1 MKFSNALNKINCA
14 IVAPI
19 PAARNKIPRTVK
31 SATASARHEGRVESV
46 VVVVNDHHEKS
57 GQRKLP
63 SSSSLS
69 STPSSDADDLTLD
82 SESMDMFS
90 SRNELNQKTKAQ
102 RAAAVDKRQEQL
114 KSSSSIERTAEAT
127 RLKFAQERQQ
137 GKKSELEMAARI
149 ETKEQQT
156 ASPPEVEERSKR
168 KKWDRSPQKQH
179 QVLATARSGATSD
192 DDEVTLTVQVS
203 PMRRSRIPSV
213 VASRTSSVSE
223 FFSLSEDEDEMPIP
237 VAAPKEFRSD
247 DEVKKGEDL
256 DDPDATF
263 AAMCAALARR
273 KQLGEPQLPNDVSPV
288 PIETLQ
294 PLIQVDGCSSSSSPP
309 GVDGD
314 ASNGVGF
321 WRRSSSEPGWITEK
335 NHQTT
340 SSTSPRSTSPALRR
354 SSSFNDVPGDSL
366 LFPLLSNSSFSAVL

>member
-1 MKFSNALNKINCA
+1 M
-14 IVAPI
+14 
-19 PAARNKIPRTVK
+19 
-31 SATASARHEGRVESV
+31 
-46 VVVVNDHHEKS
+46 
-57 GQRKLP
+57 
-63 SSSSLS
+63 
-69 STPSSDADDLTLD
+69 
-82 SESMDMFS
+82 
-90 SRNELNQKTKAQ
+90 
-102 RAAAVDKRQEQL
+102 
-114 KSSSSIERTAEAT
+114 

-137 GKKSELEMAARI
+137 QRKKAEMAAARI
-149 ETKEQQT
+149 ETKEQRT

-168 KKWDRSPQKQH
+168 KKWDRSPPKLL
-179 QVLATARSGATSD
+179 QVLATARSGVTSD
-192 DDEVTLTVQVS
+192 DDEMTLAVPVS

-223 FFSLSEDEDEMPIP
+223 FFSLSEEEDEMPIP
-237 VAAPKEFRSD
+237 VVVVVAAPKEFRSD
-247 DEVKKGEDL
+247 DEVKKEED
-256 DDPDATF
+256 DDPDVTF

-273 KQLGEPQLPNDVSPV
+273 KQRGEPQLPNDVSPTV
-288 PIETLQ
+288 PIET
-294 PLIQVDGCSSSSSPP
+294 PLIQVDGCSSSPP

-321 WRRSSSEPGWITEK
+321 WRQSSSEPGWITEK

>member
-1 MKFSNALNKINCA
+1 M
-14 IVAPI
+14 APK
-19 PAARNKIPRTVK
+19 PAARNKIPRPVK
-31 SATASARHEGRVESV
+31 SATASARREGRVESV
-46 VVVVNDHHEKS
+46 VNNNRERI
-57 GQRKLP
+57 GQPKLP
-63 SSSSLS
+63 NSSSSSLP
-69 STPSSDADDLTLD
+69 STPSSDADDMTLD
-82 SESMDMFS
+82 NESLNMFS
-90 SRNELNQKTKAQ
+90 SRNELNQTTKAQ
-102 RAAAVDKRQEQL
+102 RAAAVDKRPEQL
-114 KSSSSIERTAEAT
+114 KSPSIEGNAEAM

-137 GKKSELEMAARI
+137 QRQKAEMAAARI
-149 ETKEQQT
+149 ETKEQRT

-168 KKWDRSPQKQH
+168 KKWDRSPQKLL
-179 QVLATARSGATSD
+179 QVLATD
-192 DDEVTLTVQVS
+192 DDEMTLAVPVS

-237 VAAPKEFRSD
+237 VVVVVAAAPKEVRSD
-247 DEVKKGEDL
+247 DEVKKEED

-273 KQLGEPQLPNDVSPV
+273 KQRGEPQLPNDVSPTV

-294 PLIQVDGCSSSSSPP
+294 PLIQVDGCSSGSSSPP

-321 WRRSSSEPGWITEK
+321 WHQSSKEPGWITEK
-335 NHQTT
+335 NHETT

-366 LFPLLSNSSFSAVL
+366 LFPLLSNSSFSAVFL